1 MCRKTQ
7 PHTRTLGNFP
17 EHLTYQVVSGIR
29 LCNRDTHKRTAGS
42 VGFAVLSEATPT
54 STLTPSKR
62 SMSSSKII
70 GALLHAYASIV
81 GVFEFAILPK
91 PSCTRKRCADAH
103 AHALGLSSKL
113 PSLGPHGLSTGT
125 CFRWC
130 GLLMVTGCLFLAEI
144 SARHK
149 GEVWCS
155 PTCGSLSRF
164 KCHSD
169 AISALSCL
177 MWTLAAA
184 CDAVQVN
191 ARMEVFFRDS
201 GRIMLCCKGPFDLDV
216 TRFIRRWAF
225 RSPMQETCV
234 AFQWCVCFTLH
245 EV

>member
-7 PHTRTLGNFP
+7 PHKRTLGNFP

-29 LCNRDTHKRTAGS
+29 LCNRDTYKRTAGS

-70 GALLHAYASIV
+70 GALLLAYASIV

-103 AHALGLSSKL
+103 AHALGLSSML

-130 GLLMVTGCLFLAEI
+130 GLLMVYRRDIKNCNDGGNSNE
-144 SARHK
+144 
-149 GEVWCS
+149 
-155 PTCGSLSRF
+155 TCV
-164 KCHSD
+164 HD
-169 AISALSCL
+169 AMC
-177 MWTLAAA
+177 
-184 CDAVQVN
+184 V
-191 ARMEVFFRDS
+191 
-201 GRIMLCCKGPFDLDV
+201 G
-216 TRFIRRWAF
+216 AF
-225 RSPMQETCV
+225 RSRRCQV
-234 AFQWCVCFTLH
+234 HQTLGF
-245 EV
+245 

>member
-29 LCNRDTHKRTAGS
+29 LCNRDTNKRTAGS

-81 GVFEFAILPK
+81 GVFAFATLPK

-103 AHALGLSSKL
+103 AHALRLSSML

-130 GLLMVTGCLFLAEI
+130 GLLMAYRRDMKNCNDGGGVVEFSSRRGGDHDPQTHRNTSLWRITFGDFLVTTVHVFVLRTFVGATSRLHTCC
-144 SARHK
+144 
-149 GEVWCS
+149 CS
-155 PTCGSLSRF
+155 IG
-164 KCHSD
+164 
-169 AISALSCL
+169 
-177 MWTLAAA
+177 TLY
-184 CDAVQVN
+184 
-191 ARMEVFFRDS
+191 
-201 GRIMLCCKGPFDLDV
+201 
-216 TRFIRRWAF
+216 
-225 RSPMQETCV
+225 
-234 AFQWCVCFTLH
+234 
-245 EV
+245 

>member
-130 GLLMVTGCLFLAEI
+130 GLLMAYRRDMKNCNDGGGVVEFFSSRWPPRPTNSPQHESLEDN
-144 SARHK
+144 
-149 GEVWCS
+149 VW
-155 PTCGSLSRF
+155 
-164 KCHSD
+164 
-169 AISALSCL
+169 
-177 MWTLAAA
+177 
-184 CDAVQVN
+184 
-191 ARMEVFFRDS
+191 
-201 GRIMLCCKGPFDLDV
+201 
-216 TRFIRRWAF
+216 
-225 RSPMQETCV
+225 
-234 AFQWCVCFTLH
+234 
-245 EV
+245 